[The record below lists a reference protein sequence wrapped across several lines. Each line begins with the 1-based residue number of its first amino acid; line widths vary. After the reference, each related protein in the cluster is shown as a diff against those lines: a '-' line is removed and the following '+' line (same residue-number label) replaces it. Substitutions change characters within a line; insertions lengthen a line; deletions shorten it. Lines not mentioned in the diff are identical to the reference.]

1 MNINLEDIILKE
13 KLIEWHNKDISFV
26 KKIILRCL
34 APREKKNIIEF
45 VESKR
50 LLSSSVTSRPG
61 YYSFK
66 ITPYLKDILKDLD
79 ERSPIQYVDFMKGS
93 QIGSTVGLD
102 ENLMIY
108 LIANSPA
115 PILFL
120 ASTAEVAEKIFSS
133 RINRSIYDS
142 GFGNLIKSPIKS
154 KKNKESG
161 ETKSLKMF
169 EGGFVEIGGLQTISK
184 LKSTSVKVLIITEAD
199 DAKSDVSGQGNA
211 IDLAEVRTDSFSLTK
226 KILVESTPKMSSD
239 ESFIEKRFLQ
249 GDQRYYHV
257 PCKDCGELQILE
269 FKRLKYELDDK
280 GFLIPSSVHYECKYC
295 GSHWKEIDKNYFL
308 QLEEDGG
315 KAKWIPTSKS
325 DDPLRRSYHLSAL
338 YAPVGFKSW
347 IKIITQYLRALEA
360 EKNGDNQ
367 YIKVFYNTVLG
378 ETYKSYE
385 EAPPY
390 HNIFNKNRDNY
401 LRERINEYGEITQ
414 STLDIENLPYKPLFC
429 NIAAD
434 IQKNYIEV
442 GVFLWCEG
450 YRSYLIGYHRLDG
463 NTSNLNSRCWKLLEI
478 LIKSSHLDLYP
489 SMIFIDKGFIPA
501 TVTDFCENIHNQL
514 KVNGNIIFPIKGDST
529 GKLFRKQETNE
540 NKKPYSLIINSNI
553 AKEEVYSALAL
564 ELTEEEPLPPRWAYF
579 PNDLNIDFF
588 RMLTAEEKIRKHLPS
603 GKVKYDWVLRAGQKR
618 NEALDIFAY
627 STAAAFFYIDNIAHK
642 DKKGYINY
650 KALWNYLS
658 SSGAWF
664 EHLDKFAEKEES
676 NDKEVK
682 NKK

>member
-1 MNINLEDIILKE
+1 MEGINLENILSKSTLIQWADDDILYIEDMVRKYLQPRKKTDIINYIE
-13 KLIEWHNKDISFV
+13 KTRVLNERVSAI
-26 KKIILRCL
+26 
-34 APREKKNIIEF
+34 
-45 VESKR
+45 
-50 LLSSSVTSRPG
+50 PG
-61 YYSFK
+61 LYNYK
-66 ITPYLKDILKDLD
+66 ITPYLREIIRNFD
-79 ERSPIQYVDFMKGS
+79 EDSPIQYVDFMKGA
-93 QIGSTVGLD
+93 QIGATVGID

-108 LIANSPA
+108 LIGNSPA

-120 ASTAEVAEKIFSS
+120 ASTLEVAEQIFAL
-133 RINRSIYDS
+133 RMNPSIEES
-142 GFGNLIKSPIKS
+142 GLGHLIKSAN
-154 KKNKESG
+154 KNKKSR
-161 ETKSLKMF
+161 ETGNTKNYKSF
-169 EGGFVEIGGLQTISK
+169 DGGFIQIGGLQTISK
-184 LKSTSVKVLIITEAD
+184 LKSFSIKVLIITEAD
-199 DAKSDVSGQGNA
+199 EAKSDVGGQGNA
-211 IDLAEVRTDSFSLTK
+211 ITLAERRTDAYSLMR
-226 KILVESTPKMSSD
+226 KILIESTPKMATG
-239 ESFIEKRFLQ
+239 ESYIEERFLK

-269 FKRLKYELDDK
+269 FERLKYELDEN
-280 GFLIPSSVHYECKYC
+280 GILIPSSVHYECKYC
-295 GSHWKEIDKNYFL
+295 GSHWKEADKEYFL
-308 QLEEDGG
+308 KTFEDGG
-315 KAKWIPTSKS
+315 KAKWIPLAKSKN
-325 DDPLRRSYHLSAL
+325 PNRRSYHLSSL
-338 YAPVGFKSW
+338 YAPIGFRSW
-347 IKIITQYLRALEA
+347 ESIVYDYIEALEF
-360 EKNGDNQ
+360 EKNGDNT
-367 YIKVFYNTVLG
+367 YMKVFCNTVLG

-390 HNIFNKNRDNY
+390 ERIFNKNRDNY

-429 NIAAD
+429 SIAAD

-478 LIKSSHLDLYP
+478 LIKSSHLGFYA

-540 NKKPYSLIINSNI
+540 NKRPHSLIINSNI

-588 RMLTAEEKIRKHLPS
+588 RMLTAEEKIKKHLPS
-603 GKVKYDWVLRAGQKR
+603 GKVKYDWILRAGQKR

-627 STAAAFFYIDNIAHK
+627 STSAAFFYIDNIARK
-642 DKKGYINY
+642 DNKGNINY
-650 KALWNYLS
+650 KELWHYLS
-658 SSGAWF
+658 DSGAWF
-664 EHLDKFAEKEES
+664 EHLDKFSEKKEE
-676 NDKEVK
+676 NNKTDKE
-682 NKK
+682 